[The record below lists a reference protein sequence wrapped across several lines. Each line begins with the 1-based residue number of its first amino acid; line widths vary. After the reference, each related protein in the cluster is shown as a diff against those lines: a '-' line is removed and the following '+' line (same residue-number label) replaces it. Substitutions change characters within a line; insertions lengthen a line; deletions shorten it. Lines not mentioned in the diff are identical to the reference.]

1 MTPFALCAHVCF
13 GDIVRTKSYTFSLN
27 EQSLRR
33 RGVGDLVETQ
43 PGHRSGPVRETQKA
57 RRNAGDGAA

>member
-1 MTPFALCAHVCF
+1 MTPFALCICF
-13 GDIVRTKSYTFSLN
+13 SDIPRAARYTSSLN

-33 RGVGDLVETQ
+33 RAVGDLFETQ
-43 PGHRSGPVRETQKA
+43 SGHSYGPAREIQKA